1 MIDYE
6 ILAKIKMEKSRA
18 DIIVLIWIVSV
29 LSKAGKEYF
38 TSGSKEQHRKTISY
52 SRFGTDHSENSLL

>member
-1 MIDYE
+1 MDYE

-38 TSGSKEQHRKTISY
+38 ISGNKRK
-52 SRFGTDHSENSLL
+52 D